1 MDGTIDVIIPV
12 HAETDRALESPTR
25 PLPQSYPCSPDTEF
39 SAASSR
45 ARHRRHP
52 DARNSH
58 AGQVP
63 QPEPQSWWCVRS
75 PK

>member
-39 SAASSR
+39 SYLLNPAEWPILRLELRESPDT
-45 ARHRRHP
+45 HP
-52 DARNSH
+52 FLVALPF
-58 AGQVP
+58 Q
-63 QPEPQSWWCVRS
+63 
-75 PK
+75 